1 MEEEEKKK
9 EEEEEEEEEE
19 VAPRAQTQDQ
29 QPRQKVGVEMPAGA
43 EEVEVEAI
51 LAVAGR
57 AGARRGQSGVGGQ
70 AF

>member
-1 MEEEEKKK
+1 VEEEEGKEGK
-9 EEEEEEEEEE
+9 EEEE
-19 VAPRAQTQDQ
+19 APRAQTQEQ
-29 QPRQKVGVEMPAGA
+29 QPRQKVGVEMSAGA

-57 AGARRGQSGVGGQ
+57 AGARRGKSGVGGQ

>member
-9 EEEEEEEEEE
+9 EEEEEE
-19 VAPRAQTQDQ
+19 APRTQTQEQ
-29 QPRQKVGVEMPAGA
+29 QPRQKVGVEMPAGV